1 MGRGNIRRR
10 TKHGKRVPSH
20 PPEHHEEGFDND
32 VDIVADLRD
41 QAQWSS
47 YAQDIP
53 RLGDDRREAIRLSR
67 IHRAASRFRD
77 GADMGPDFY
86 TGAKIIAGAGFGLLA
101 LIWLIKW
108 LF

>member
-20 PPEHHEEGFDND
+20 PPEHHVEDPGDH
-32 VDIVADLRD
+32 DIVADMRD
-41 QAQWSS
+41 QARWSS
-47 YAQDIP
+47 YTQDIP
-53 RLGDDRREAIRLSR
+53 RLGDERREAIRLSR
-67 IHRAASRFRD
+67 ISRAAGRFRD

-86 TGAKIIAGAGFGLLA
+86 TGAKIIAVAGLGLLA
-101 LIWLIKW
+101 VIWLIKW

>member
-10 TKHGKRVPSH
+10 TKHGKPVPSH
-20 PPEHHEEGFDND
+20 PPEHYVEQDD
-32 VDIVADLRD
+32 DIDIVADLRD

-53 RLGDDRREAIRLSR
+53 RLGDERREGIRLSR
-67 IHRAASRFRD
+67 YARAASRFRD
-77 GADMGPDFY
+77 GAEMGPDFY
-86 TGAKIIAGAGFGLLA
+86 TGAKIIAVAGFGVLV
-101 LIWLIKW
+101 LIVLIKW